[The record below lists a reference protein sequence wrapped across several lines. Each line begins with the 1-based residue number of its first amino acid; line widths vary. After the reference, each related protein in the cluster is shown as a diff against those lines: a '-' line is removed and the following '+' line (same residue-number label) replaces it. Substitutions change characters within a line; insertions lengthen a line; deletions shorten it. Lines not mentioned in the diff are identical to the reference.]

1 MELFILRHA
10 EAGKRL
16 PARAK
21 DADRSLTEEGKEEF
35 KQVAKAIKNLEVE
48 PDLIVSSPLKRAK
61 ESAEIAAKMIGGKAK
76 LEFWDE
82 LKPEG
87 SREAFLKR
95 LATVKSEST
104 VLCVGHEPYLTQ
116 LIGDVVHHQGKPMM
130 VLKKAGVAR
139 LSLRSLSPRA
149 EGELKWLLTP
159 RLLKRLS

>member
-1 MELFILRHA
+1 MELYILRHA

-21 DADRSLTEEGKEEF
+21 DVDRPLTEEGKEEL
-35 KQVAKAIKNLEVE
+35 KLVAKAIRNLDIK

-61 ESAEIAAKMIGGKAK
+61 ETAEIVAKAIGSKAK
-76 LEFWDE
+76 PELWDE

-87 SREAFLKR
+87 SRDAFLKR
-95 LATVKSEST
+95 LSSVKREST

-116 LIGDVVHHQGKPMM
+116 LIGDVMHSQTRPTM

-139 LSLRSLSPRA
+139 LSLKSFSPKA

>member
-16 PARAK
+16 PVRAK
-21 DADRSLTEEGKEEF
+21 DADRPLTEEGKEEV
-35 KQVAKAIKNLEVE
+35 KQVAKALKSLDIK

-61 ESAEIAAKMIGGKAK
+61 ETAEIAAKTIGGKAK
-76 LEFWDE
+76 PELWDE

-87 SREAFLKR
+87 SRDAFLKR
-95 LATVKSEST
+95 LSSVKAEST

-139 LSLRSLSPRA
+139 LSLSSLHPKA

>member
-1 MELFILRHA
+1 MELFLLRHA

-21 DADRSLTEEGKEEF
+21 DADRPLTEEGKEEL
-35 KQVAKAIKNLEVE
+35 KLVARAIKNLNVK

-61 ESAEIAAKMIGGKAK
+61 ETAEITARTIGGKPRTE
-76 LEFWDE
+76 LWDE

-95 LATVKSEST
+95 LSSVKAESI
-104 VLCVGHEPYLTQ
+104 VLCVGHEPYLTE
-116 LIGDVVHHQGKPMM
+116 LIGDVTHNRGRPMM
-130 VLKKAGVAR
+130 VLKKAGIAR
-139 LSLRSLSPRA
+139 LSLKSLHPKA